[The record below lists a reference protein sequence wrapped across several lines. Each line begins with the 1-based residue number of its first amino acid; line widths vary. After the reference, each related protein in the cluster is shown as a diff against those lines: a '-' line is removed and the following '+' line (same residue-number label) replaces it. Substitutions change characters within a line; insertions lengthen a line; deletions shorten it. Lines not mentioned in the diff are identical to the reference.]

1 MGGWDGISWASWL
14 VRLAKLTNCRFSENP
29 VSINWRA
36 IEEKT
41 PDTILWLP
49 YIPVLISMY
58 TAYIYSLK
66 KGLGTKPIKQQQN
79 KPCLSFPFLFL
90 FFFLLFFLYCCYNT
104 TSFYLVQAGLEL
116 TILLL
121 QPSEGRDHC
130 CVPPNPAKLEDIFL
144 LLPNSTWPLRN
155 ESLS

>member
-14 VRLAKLTNCRFSENP
+14 VRLAKLTNSRFSENL

-41 PDTILWLP
+41 PDTILWPP
-49 YIPVLISMY
+49 YISVLISMY
-58 TAYIYSLK
+58 TAYIYTHSK
-66 KGLGTKPIKQQQN
+66 RGLGPNQSNNN
-79 KPCLSFPFLFL
+79 KISFALPFL
-90 FFFLLFFLYCCYNT
+90 FFFLFTFLFFLYCCYNT